1 MSSVTPNP
9 FAVSGAAVSAYQ
21 AVTQSA
27 PLKSVTLAQP
37 TSSAS
42 NTSSS
47 TPSSQPSSA
56 SSPSVVVTLSSIS
69 PSASAEA
76 ISATNL
82 VYSAQPSATLASSSH
97 SVSAISVS
105 AGAAHGG
112 SGTSGETGEEPEQ
125 GATAVGQLT
134 DQEQQLVEELA
145 ARDLEVRQHEQAHAN
160 VGGQYTGAP
169 QLEYTRGP
177 DGRMYAT
184 SGEVSVDTSTIAG
197 DPQATIDKMEVIIRA
212 AMAPAEPSAQDLQ
225 VAAQAK
231 AMLAQAVAELAS
243 LEEENPLAGA
253 EEEAG
258 ADASQGEVA
267 AGISAAQNG
276 DSENSEN
283 SESSDSNK
291 SNGRK
296 EQNESLFNR
305 ANALAQKLINSGATQ
320 PPFEQGQLIDG
331 YV

>member
-27 PLKSVTLAQP
+27 PLKSVTLAQA

-47 TPSSQPSSA
+47 TPSSQPSSV
-56 SSPSVVVTLSSIS
+56 SLPSVVVTLSSIS

-243 LEEENPLAGA
+243 LEEENPLSGA
-253 EEEAG
+253 EGEEGAS
-258 ADASQGEVA
+258 ADASQGEVT
-267 AGISAAQNG
+267 AGTSAAQNG
-276 DSENSEN
+276 NSEN

-291 SNGRK
+291 RNDRK
-296 EQNESLFNR
+296 AQNESLFNP

>member
-37 TSSAS
+37 TSSTS

-47 TPSSQPSSA
+47 TPSSQPSSV

-76 ISATNL
+76 TSATNL

-97 SVSAISVS
+97 SVSASSVS
-105 AGAAHGG
+105 AGATQGG
-112 SGTSGETGEEPEQ
+112 SGAAGETGEEPEQ

-253 EEEAG
+253 EGEEETS
-258 ADASQGEVA
+258 ADESQGEVT
-267 AGISAAQNG
+267 AGTSAAQNG
-276 DSENSEN
+276 NSEN

-291 SNGRK
+291 RNDRK
-296 EQNESLFNR
+296 ELNESLFNP